1 MKIIRAAICLILF
14 AGPSSWA
21 TYSILGYDPTS
32 GEIGGAVQSCVPT
45 VRMVLYGE
53 PDIGMVATQGR
64 INTGYG
70 KTGLRYLRSG
80 LGSAETVR
88 AVHDGDFVFMPFLG
102 SKYERQFAVM
112 DRRGDGQAYTGSQC
126 DPYAGHLKG
135 RYCIA
140 QGNLVENAMVVTS
153 MVNAFER
160 TPGHLSARLMAALEA
175 GQSYGGDRRGM
186 MSSAMLIVKNGKKT
200 NQGVVLKLAAD
211 MSLSPL
217 ADLKRKLKGS
227 WLADF
232 SAHPPQSSG
241 EMSKAIQR
249 PKQ

>member
-1 MKIIRAAICLILF
+1 MKIIRTAICLILL
-14 AGPSSWA
+14 AEASSWA

-70 KTGLRYLRSG
+70 KTGLGYLRSG

-135 RYCIA
+135 RFCIA

-175 GQSYGGDRRGM
+175 AQSYGGDRRGM
-186 MSSAMLIVKNGKKT
+186 MSAAMLIVKNGEKT
-200 NQGVVLKLAAD
+200 NQGVIVKLAAD

-217 ADLKRKLKGS
+217 TDLRRKLKGP
-227 WLADF
+227 WLADYQ
-232 SAHPPQSSG
+232 AHQPQSSG
-241 EMSKAIQR
+241 NMSKAIRR

>member
-1 MKIIRAAICLILF
+1 MLPGRPFLNSPSEGIEPAVCAKSFAMIFDQLMRFFIRSALSLF
-14 AGPSSWA
+14 RLRFGP
-21 TYSILGYDPTS
+21 LD
-32 GEIGGAVQSCVPT
+32 
-45 VRMVLYGE
+45 
-53 PDIGMVATQGR
+53 
-64 INTGYG
+64 
-70 KTGLRYLRSG
+70 
-80 LGSAETVR
+80 ETKR

-135 RYCIA
+135 RFCIA

-175 GQSYGGDRRGM
+175 AQSYGGDRRGM
-186 MSSAMLIVKNGKKT
+186 MSAAMLIVKNGEKT
-200 NQGVVLKLAAD
+200 NQGVIVRLAAD

-217 ADLKRKLKGS
+217 TDLRRKLKGP
-227 WLADF
+227 WLADYQ
-232 SAHPPQSSG
+232 AHQPQSSG
-241 EMSKAIQR
+241 NMSKAIRR